1 MLQLQLEG
9 WHIRCPII
17 MSKLK
22 QWRKSWTI
30 NYGLLL
36 VILGS
41 LQQNFDYLRKL
52 IGEENY
58 GLAFVAVGIV
68 VVVLRFK
75 TTTAVEDK

>member
-1 MLQLQLEG
+1 
-9 WHIRCPII
+9 

>member
-1 MLQLQLEG
+1 M
-9 WHIRCPII
+9 
-17 MSKLK
+17 
-22 QWRKSWTI
+22 KSWTI

-58 GLAFVAVGIV
+58 GLSFVAVGVV

>member
-1 MLQLQLEG
+1 
-9 WHIRCPII
+9 

-22 QWRKSWTI
+22 QWMKSWTI

-58 GLAFVAVGIV
+58 GLSFVAIGVV

>member
-1 MLQLQLEG
+1 M
-9 WHIRCPII
+9 
-17 MSKLK
+17 
-22 QWRKSWTI
+22 KSWTI

-41 LQQNFDYLRKL
+41 LQQNFDYLRKS

-58 GLAFVAVGIV
+58 GLSFVAIGVV

>member
-1 MLQLQLEG
+1 M
-9 WHIRCPII
+9 
-17 MSKLK
+17 
-22 QWRKSWTI
+22 KSWTI

-58 GLAFVAVGIV
+58 GLAFVVVGVV

>member
-1 MLQLQLEG
+1 M
-9 WHIRCPII
+9 
-17 MSKLK
+17 
-22 QWRKSWTI
+22 KSWTI

-58 GLAFVAVGIV
+58 GLTFVAVGIV

>member
-1 MLQLQLEG
+1 M
-9 WHIRCPII
+9 
-17 MSKLK
+17 
-22 QWRKSWTI
+22 KSWTI

-58 GLAFVAVGIV
+58 GLSFVAIGVV